1 MKWGSG
7 TSSSLGLPPGPPGL
21 GSTTALPAR
30 ADTPGSDDADACVE
44 LALGA
49 GRQLFPLPWCPV
61 PDLLFA
67 VVVPAPAPPPA
78 PAPLEQA
85 PVRVPVV
92 VVVVVGA
99 LVLAVAFAA
108 FFELLVVGAA

>member
-21 GSTTALPAR
+21 GSTVALPVR
-30 ADTPGSDDADACVE
+30 ADTPGSDDVDACVE

-49 GRQLFPLPWCPV
+49 GCQLFPLPWCPV

-78 PAPLEQA
+78 QAPLEEA
-85 PVRVPVV
+85 PGRVP
-92 VVVVVGA
+92 VVVGA